1 VWWLKLKKYAF
12 TYTKK
17 VLYSGLRVVVKRMPS
32 PLVTINFW
40 VPAGV
45 KDEEPEKNG
54 LSHFFEHMVFKG
66 TANYPASLLS
76 RQVQALGEL

>member
-1 VWWLKLKKYAF
+1 
-12 TYTKK
+12 
-17 VLYSGLRVVVKRMPS
+17 M
-32 PLVTINFW
+32 
-40 VPAGV
+40 

-76 RQVQALGEL
+76 RQVQALGGVMNAGLPGYYRIFI